1 MKSQLIEHNMPTF
14 CLIKTPILYKPTHG
28 IQKNALGHVS
38 YSEKLRQGEKSI
50 ANSTDPIAVRVRAK
64 AMKISK
70 NGNNDRRTIDLMK
83 FQQRDDLII

>member
-1 MKSQLIEHNMPTF
+1 M
-14 CLIKTPILYKPTHG
+14 
-28 IQKNALGHVS
+28 S

-70 NGNNDRRTIDLMK
+70 NGNNDSRTIDLMK